1 MAHRP
6 NIIVIMTDQQRADV
20 SAREGYALDT
30 TPFLDSLAREGV
42 WFNRAYTS
50 APVCVPA
57 RISFLTG
64 RFPSVHRVR
73 ENLGVENA
81 MYSQDLIDV
90 MREHGYATAMIGK
103 NHSHLTPDR
112 VDHWFPLSHGG
123 GQGEQRTPEEKD
135 FDQWLTELNHGVA
148 CEPTPF
154 PVECQGPCRAVSE
167 ALQWI
172 QSLES
177 QSFFLWLSFA
187 EPHNPYQAPEP
198 YFSLF
203 PPDSLPPVKAGK
215 EALAVKGFKWQWT
228 KRLGEFIYPDY
239 DDLIP
244 RYRANYFGM
253 LRLIDDQVRRL
264 VDFLDAERLREDTL
278 LVFVSDHGDFVGE
291 YGLMRKGP
299 EMPEVLMRVPL
310 LFAGPGVRAIDTPS
324 PAYVSLVDLFP
335 TLCEA
340 LGAAIPYGVQGRSLW
355 PLLSG
360 SSYPEEEFASV
371 YAEQGFGGLHYTE
384 DDPLRM
390 EDTLIPG
397 PKGPSFGELSNCSQ
411 SGTLRMLR
419 KTRPNP
425 EGGDWKL
432 IFDMQGRGQLYH
444 LDSDPVELDNLYDHP
459 ECAAVRNEMV
469 EELLVWTLRVQDPL
483 PHPIKYAPKVLLRNY
498 TREGTG
504 PAIC

>member
-1 MAHRP
+1 MTHRP

-73 ENLGVENA
+73 ENLGVEHA
-81 MYSQDLIDV
+81 AYSQDLIGV
-90 MREHGYATAMIGK
+90 MREQGYATALIGK

-123 GQGEQRTPEEKD
+123 GQGEERTPEEKA

-154 PVECQGPCRAVSE
+154 RVECQGPYRAVSE

-172 QSLES
+172 HSLEN

-244 RYRANYFGM
+244 RYR
-253 LRLIDDQVRRL
+253 
-264 VDFLDAERLREDTL
+264 
-278 LVFVSDHGDFVGE
+278 
-291 YGLMRKGP
+291 
-299 EMPEVLMRVPL
+299 
-310 LFAGPGVRAIDTPS
+310 
-324 PAYVSLVDLFP
+324 
-335 TLCEA
+335 
-340 LGAAIPYGVQGRSLW
+340 
-355 PLLSG
+355 
-360 SSYPEEEFASV
+360 
-371 YAEQGFGGLHYTE
+371 
-384 DDPLRM
+384 
-390 EDTLIPG
+390 
-397 PKGPSFGELSNCSQ
+397 
-411 SGTLRMLR
+411 
-419 KTRPNP
+419 
-425 EGGDWKL
+425 
-432 IFDMQGRGQLYH
+432 
-444 LDSDPVELDNLYDHP
+444 
-459 ECAAVRNEMV
+459 
-469 EELLVWTLRVQDPL
+469 
-483 PHPIKYAPKVLLRNY
+483 
-498 TREGTG
+498 
-504 PAIC
+504 